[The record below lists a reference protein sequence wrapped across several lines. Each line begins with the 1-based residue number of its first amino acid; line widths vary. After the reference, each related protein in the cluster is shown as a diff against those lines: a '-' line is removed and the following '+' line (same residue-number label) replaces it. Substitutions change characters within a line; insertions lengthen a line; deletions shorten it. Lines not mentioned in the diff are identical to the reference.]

1 MKDLQTLL
9 ASLDRDPKGGKLLLT
24 ESFVQEFCSARP
36 LNAQD
41 LRVLAKCLE
50 ECSEQMY
57 EFYRV
62 LIDLFREEIQHVQ
75 PDAET
80 IRTGIALGI
89 LDDEEW
95 EG

>member
-36 LNAQD
+36 LNTQD

>member
-9 ASLDRDPKGGKLLLT
+9 ASLDRDPKGGKLLPT
-24 ESFVQEFCSARP
+24 ESFVQEICNARP
-36 LNAQD
+36 LDRQGLHMLAQ
-41 LRVLAKCLE
+41 CLE

-62 LIDLFREEIQHVQ
+62 MIDVFREEIRNAE

-80 IRTGIALGI
+80 IRTGISLGI

>member
-9 ASLDRDPKGGKLLLT
+9 ASLDREPKGGKLLLT

-36 LNAQD
+36 LHEQD

>member
-9 ASLDRDPKGGKLLLT
+9 ASLDRDPKGGKLLPT
-24 ESFVQEFCSARP
+24 ESFVQEILSARP
-36 LNAQD
+36 LDTNGLHILAQ
-41 LRVLAKCLE
+41 CLE

-62 LIDLFREEIQHVQ
+62 LIDLFREEIQKVQ

-80 IRTGIALGI
+80 IRIGIELGI
-89 LDDEEW
+89 LDDEEL